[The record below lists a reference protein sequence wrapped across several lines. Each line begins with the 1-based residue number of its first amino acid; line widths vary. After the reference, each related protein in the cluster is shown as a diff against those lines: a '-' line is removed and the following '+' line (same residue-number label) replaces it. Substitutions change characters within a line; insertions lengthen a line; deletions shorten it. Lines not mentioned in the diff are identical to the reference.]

1 MRRGGVQKLLIVMYA
16 RINLTFYLVI
26 IAAAVRADSICV
38 YCGPRSAAG
47 FYVLWNASLVGL
59 VQGSP
64 NVH

>member
-1 MRRGGVQKLLIVMYA
+1 MYA
-16 RINLTFYLVI
+16 RTNLTFYLVI

-38 YCGPRSAAG
+38 CCGPRSAAG

>member
-1 MRRGGVQKLLIVMYA
+1 MENQNDGEKA
-16 RINLTFYLVI
+16 REKITSFFVSRECTE